1 MLSSLGHPGDLPTKH
16 VPVQVEDGLAAAR
29 ADVDDD
35 TVVGEAGTA
44 GDLGHELE
52 HPLRLVRR
60 ELADVA
66 EGVDVPLGQDEQ
78 VRLRLRVDVPDRDEA
93 VAGGDVL
100 AVPDEPA
107 EEAVRQR
114 GSPPR

>member
-1 MLSSLGHPGDLPTKH
+1 M
-16 VPVQVEDGLAAAR
+16 PVQVEDRLAAAG

-35 TVVGEAGTA
+35 AVVGEARLPRNP
-44 GDLGHELE
+44 GDELE
-52 HPLRLVRR
+52 HSLRLVGR
-60 ELADVA
+60 ECRDIAK
-66 EGVDVPLGQDEQ
+66 GVDVPLREDEQ
-78 VRLRLRVDVPDRDEA
+78 MGLRLRVDVPDRDEA